1 MKIIVTEQQA
11 NELLTSMLEE
21 MFDGYEIKYEGDLRN
36 IYVHGKL
43 MAQLG
48 PTTGIVS
55 LDAYNELKD
64 NLFFSS
70 DKDLKKE
77 VSNWVGDKF
86 GGKGG
91 VFKYGVS
98 FKKLHGQ
105 ERDLPKKPKKPH
117 PATRQDKIEPGFNLN
132 AFKERTSNIETK
144 LKNKEDL
151 IRAAKAKMNPDSFQN
166 WWKRDTDKHNEREKK
181 EKEKQLSDIAKVIA
195 RLKTD
200 DK

>member
-1 MKIIVTEQQA
+1 MKIIITEQQS
-11 NELLTSMLEE
+11 NELLTSMLED
-21 MFDGYEIKYEGDLRN
+21 MFKGYEIKFEGDFRDV
-36 IYVHGKL
+36 YVDGKL
-43 MAQLG
+43 MAKLG

-77 VSNWVGDKF
+77 VSNWIADKF

-117 PATRQDKIEPGFNLN
+117 HATRQDKLEPGFDLQG
-132 AFKERTSNIETK
+132 FKKRTTDIETR

-151 IRAAKAKMNPDSFQN
+151 IRVAMEKQNPDSFAN
-166 WWKRDTDKHNEREKK
+166 WMKREAKKDIEREKQKK
-181 EKEKQLSDIAKVIA
+181 EEMNLTKALEAIRNAK
-195 RLKTD
+195 K
-200 DK
+200 K

>member
-1 MKIIVTEQQA
+1 MKIIITEQQA
-11 NELLTSMLEE
+11 NELLTSMLED
-21 MFDGYEIKYEGDLRN
+21 MFKGYEIKFEGDFRDV
-36 IYVHGKL
+36 YVDGKL
-43 MAQLG
+43 MAKLG

-55 LDAYNELKD
+55 LDAYSELKD

-77 VSNWVGDKF
+77 VSNWIADKF

-98 FKKLHGQ
+98 FKKLHGE

-117 PATRQDKIEPGFNLN
+117 PKTRQDKIEPDFNLK
-132 AFKERTSNIETK
+132 AFQKRTSDIETR

-151 IRAAKAKMNPDSFQN
+151 IRLAKQKNNPEIFQN
-166 WWKRDTDKHNEREKK
+166 WLKKQEQKDIDRTERQKQWIKLNKALEVMKNK
-181 EKEKQLSDIAKVIA
+181 EK
-195 RLKTD
+195 
-200 DK
+200 

>member
-1 MKIIVTEQQA
+1 MKIIITEQQA
-11 NELLTSMLEE
+11 NELLASMLED
-21 MFDGYEIKYEGDLRN
+21 MFNGYETKFEGDLRN
-36 IYVHGKL
+36 IYVNGKL

-77 VSNWVGDKF
+77 VSNWISDKF

-105 ERDLPKKPKKPH
+105 ERDLPKKPKKTH
-117 PATRQDKIEPGFNLN
+117 PKTRQDKIEPDFNLK
-132 AFKERTSNIETK
+132 AFQKRTSDIETK

-151 IRAAKAKMNPDSFQN
+151 IRLAKQKDNPEIFQN
-166 WWKRDTDKHNEREKK
+166 WLKKQEQKDLERAERQ
-181 EKEKQLSDIAKVIA
+181 KQWIKVNKA
-195 RLKTD
+195 LEVMKN
-200 DK
+200 KNK

>member
-1 MKIIVTEQQA
+1 MKIIITEQQA
-11 NELLTSMLEE
+11 NELLASMLED
-21 MFDGYEIKYEGDLRN
+21 MFNGYETKFEGDLRN
-36 IYVHGKL
+36 IYVNGKL

-77 VSNWVGDKF
+77 VSNWVADKF

-117 PATRQDKIEPGFNLN
+117 PATRQDKIEPGFNLD
-132 AFKERTSNIETK
+132 AFKERTSNIETR

-151 IRAAKAKMNPDSFQN
+151 IRAAREKANPDSFSN
-166 WWKRDTDKHNEREKK
+166 WMKRELTKDSEREKK
-181 EKEKQLSDIAKVIA
+181 EKEKQLLDISKMVA
-195 RLKTD
+195 RLKRNNN
-200 DK
+200 

>member
-1 MKIIVTEQQA
+1 MKIIITEQQA
-11 NELLTSMLEE
+11 NELLASMLED
-21 MFDGYEIKYEGDLRN
+21 MFNGYETKFEGDLRN
-36 IYVHGKL
+36 IYVNGKL

-77 VSNWVGDKF
+77 VSNWISDKF
-86 GGKGG
+86 GGNGG

-117 PATRQDKIEPGFNLN
+117 PKTRQDKIEPDFNLK
-132 AFKERTSNIETK
+132 AFQKRTSDIETK

-151 IRAAKAKMNPDSFQN
+151 IRLAKQKDNPEIFQN
-166 WWKRDTDKHNEREKK
+166 WLKKQEQKDLERAERQ
-181 EKEKQLSDIAKVIA
+181 KQWIKVNKA
-195 RLKTD
+195 LEVMKN
-200 DK
+200 KNK

>member
-1 MKIIVTEQQA
+1 MKIIITEQQA
-11 NELLTSMLEE
+11 NELLTSMLED
-21 MFDGYEIKYEGDLRN
+21 MFNGYEIKYEGDLRN
-36 IYVHGKL
+36 IYVNGKL

-48 PTTGIVS
+48 PSSGVIS
-55 LDAYNELKD
+55 LDAFNELKD
-64 NLFFSS
+64 NLFFNS
-70 DKDLKKE
+70 DKDLRE
-77 VSNWVGDKF
+77 DVANWVRNEFKSKNNIG
-86 GGKGG
+86 
-91 VFKYGVS
+91 KYGIS

-117 PATRQDKIEPGFNLN
+117 HATRQDKLEPGFNLD

-151 IRAAKAKMNPDSFQN
+151 IRAARAKMNPDSFQN

-181 EKEKQLSDIAKVIA
+181 EKEKQLSDISKMVA

-200 DK
+200 NK

>member
-1 MKIIVTEQQA
+1 MKIIITEQQV
-11 NELLTSMLEE
+11 NELLTSMLED
-21 MFDGYEIKYEGDLRN
+21 MFKGYEIKFEGDHRN
-36 IYVHGKL
+36 VYVNGRL

-77 VSNWVGDKF
+77 VSNWVADKF

-117 PATRQDKIEPGFNLN
+117 PATRQDKIEPGFNLD

-151 IRAAKAKMNPDSFQN
+151 IRAAREKANPDSFSN
-166 WWKRDTDKHNEREKK
+166 WMKRELAKDSEREKK
-181 EKEKQLSDIAKVIA
+181 EKEKQLSDISKMVA
-195 RLKTD
+195 RLKRNNN
-200 DK
+200 

>member
-1 MKIIVTEQQA
+1 MKIIITEQQA
-11 NELLTSMLEE
+11 NELLASMLED
-21 MFDGYEIKYEGDLRN
+21 MFNGYETKFEGDLRN
-36 IYVHGKL
+36 IYVNGKL

-55 LDAYNELKD
+55 LDTYNELKD

-117 PATRQDKIEPGFNLN
+117 PATRQDKIEPGFNLD
-132 AFKERTSNIETK
+132 AFKERTSNIETR

-151 IRAAKAKMNPDSFQN
+151 IRAAREKANPDSFSN
-166 WWKRDTDKHNEREKK
+166 WMKRELTKDSEREKK
-181 EKEKQLSDIAKVIA
+181 EKEKQLLDISKMVA
-195 RLKTD
+195 RLKRNNN
-200 DK
+200 